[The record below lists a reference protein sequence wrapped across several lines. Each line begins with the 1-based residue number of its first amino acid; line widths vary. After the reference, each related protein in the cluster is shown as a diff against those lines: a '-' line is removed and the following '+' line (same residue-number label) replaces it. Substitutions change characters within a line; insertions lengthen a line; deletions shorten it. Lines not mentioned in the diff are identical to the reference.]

1 MLSEEENDRINA
13 MDNAITGLIKA
24 MANNE
29 QIIDHNYKFLC
40 DKFIELSENHSKILE
55 YNEKIMKRFQTLIAN
70 PMETREAIARTAKE
84 EREKN
89 DRS

>member
-40 DKFIELSENHSKILE
+40 DHIFMYYS
-55 YNEKIMKRFQTLIAN
+55 
-70 PMETREAIARTAKE
+70 
-84 EREKN
+84 
-89 DRS
+89 